1 MKDKRIRNLSL
12 DKLAE
17 WYETCYRF
25 LDEKYKKNALVYECF
40 EEENLKNKS
49 IDERKILETGI
60 YISTLLKRLIN
71 PDGIDRKALRIARYG
86 SLQKVESTI
95 IQIVNDN
102 KEYFSADR
110 NFSIGC
116 FKVDVFGSNRVREH
130 FREGII
136 SFFLERYNIYQALKL
151 SKMFYGYNF
160 LKLVKILVLPR
171 FLGTILGSAVVV
183 LTAEEMWRFVQEIS
197 KSNISFF
204 FFFIATLIFSL
215 LYVVLLD
222 MKVIVPELRMGQKL
236 KRSIVVLTIGLFE
249 STIISFFL
257 FLIEDRYKFL
267 QSVKV
272 KLSLTFGFKFCL
284 LMASLILLIAIIMNH
299 FWQKETIPKPL

>member
-17 WYETCYRF
+17 WYEKYYRF

-49 IDERKILETGI
+49 IDEQKILKAGI

-71 PDGIDRKALRIARYG
+71 PDEIDKKVLRIARYR
-86 SLQKVESTI
+86 SLQEVESMI

-102 KEYFSADR
+102 EEYFSADK
-110 NFSIGC
+110 NLSNGC
-116 FKVDVFGSNRVREH
+116 FKVDEFGSSKVREH
-130 FREGII
+130 FKEGII

-151 SKMFYGYNF
+151 SKKFYGYNF
-160 LKLVKILVLPR
+160 LRLTKVLVLPR
-171 FLGTILGSAVVV
+171 LLGTILGSAVVI
-183 LTAEEMWRFVQEIS
+183 LTAEEVWRFVQEIS
-197 KSNISFF
+197 KSTMSFF
-204 FFFIATLIFSL
+204 LFFIATLTFSL
-215 LYVVLLD
+215 FYIIFLD
-222 MKVIVPELRMGQKL
+222 MKVIVPELRIRQKL
-236 KRSIVVLTIGLFE
+236 KRSIIVLAIGLFE

-257 FLIEDRYKFL
+257 FLIEDNYKFL
-267 QSVKV
+267 QSVKL
-272 KLSLTFGFKFCL
+272 KLSLTFGFKFCS